1 MILTKVK
8 REIYASDLSPRAISV
23 YIYLCDRADE
33 DGVCFLGQKRIA
45 ADLGLS
51 VSTVKRA
58 LADLEQSGHIEK
70 TARYHTRNGRRS
82 NLYKL

>member
-1 MILTKVK
+1 MKVK
-8 REIYASDLSPRAISV
+8 REIYASGLSPRAISV

-33 DGVCFLGQKRIA
+33 DGICFPGQKRIA

-58 LADLEQSGHIEK
+58 IADLEQSGHIEK

-82 NLYKL
+82 NLYNL